1 MSKKVVLIAEIGENH
16 IGKIHFS
23 KKMILQ
29 AKSAGAD
36 FVKFQSYNLDCL
48 KKKRSRIQM
57 VQKSFT

>member
-16 IGKIHFS
+16 IGKIYFS

-48 KKKRSRIQM
+48 KKKDPEYKLFKR
-57 VQKSFT
+57 V